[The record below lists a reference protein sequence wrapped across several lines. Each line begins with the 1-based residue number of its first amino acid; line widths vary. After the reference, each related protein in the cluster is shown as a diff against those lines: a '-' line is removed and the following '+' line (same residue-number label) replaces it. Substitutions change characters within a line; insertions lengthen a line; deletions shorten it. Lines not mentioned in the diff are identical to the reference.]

1 MTQPEATTSAVTKA
15 PKKAKKIVIVGGVAG
30 GASAAARARRLS
42 EDAEIIIF
50 ERDRFISFANCGL
63 PYHIGGEIK
72 ERAKLLVQ
80 TPESMGA
87 RFNLDVR
94 IETEV
99 TAIHADKKTVS
110 VHELGSGKVYE
121 ESYDELILSPGAVPF
136 VPPIAGVEN
145 SKVFTL
151 RNIPDMDNII
161 RYINVEAPRSAVVV
175 GGGFIGIEMAEAL
188 IHRGIETTLLELSNQ
203 VLGPLDA
210 EMATPLHTEMRR
222 NGVRLKLGQSL
233 SAISEG
239 DEQLTLELSDGKVID
254 TDMVIMAI
262 GVRPETSLIRGTD
275 IKLGERGG
283 IAVDAHMRTSVAN
296 IWAVGDA
303 IEVKDFVSQQMTT
316 VPLAGPANRQGRIVA
331 ENIFGRDTEY
341 KDTQGTSICKVFNL
355 AAASTGQNEKNLKRA
370 NIAYEKIYVHAKD
383 HAGYYP
389 GATQVSL
396 KLLFDPQTGSLLGAQ
411 SVGEKGVDKRIDVL
425 ALAIRSGLTV
435 FDLEESE
442 LCYAPPFGSAKDVI
456 NQAGFVA
463 ANVIRQDMK
472 ICQAERVLN
481 CSPNMQIVDV
491 RSPQEIGEL
500 GAIDG
505 AINIPVNQLRKR
517 LDELPR
523 DKNIVVYCAVGLRGY
538 VAYRMLVQHG
548 FNVKNLT
555 GGYTTYLMHERIG
568 R

>member
-1 MTQPEATTSAVTKA
+1 MSQPE
-15 PKKAKKIVIVGGVAG
+15 PKKVLIVGGVAG
-30 GASAAARARRLS
+30 GASVAARARRLS
-42 EDAEIIIF
+42 EDSEIIMF

-63 PYHIGGEIK
+63 PYHIGGEIT
-72 ERAKLLVQ
+72 ERSKLLVQ

-99 TAIHADKKTVS
+99 IAINLQSKTITAR
-110 VHELGSGKVYE
+110 ELSTGNEYS
-121 ESYDELILSPGAVPF
+121 ESYDELVLSPGATPF
-136 VPPIAGVEN
+136 IPPIPGVDN
-145 SKVFTL
+145 PRVFTL
-151 RNIPDMDNII
+151 RNIPDMDKII
-161 RYINVEAPRSAVVV
+161 QTIHVEAPRSAVVV

-188 IHRGIETTLLELSNQ
+188 IHKGIETTLIELSNQ
-203 VLGPLDA
+203 VMAPLDP
-210 EMATPLHTEMRR
+210 EMATPLHQEMRR
-222 NGVRLKLGQSL
+222 NGIRLKLNQSVT
-233 SAISEG
+233 AIETQDEG
-239 DEQLTLELSDGKVID
+239 LLLQLDNGKTIE

-262 GVRPETSLIRGTD
+262 GVRPEISLLEGTG
-275 IKLGERGG
+275 IELGQRGG
-283 IAVDAHMRTSVAN
+283 ILVDSHMRTSVPN

-303 IEVKDFVSQQMTT
+303 IEVKDFVTENK
-316 VPLAGPANRQGRIVA
+316 VLIPLAGPANRQGRIVA
-331 ENIFGRDTEY
+331 ENIFGRNTEY
-341 KDTQGTSICKVFNL
+341 KNTQGTAICKIFGL
-355 AAASTGQNEKNLKRA
+355 AAASTGQNEKGLKRA
-370 NIAYEKIYVHAKD
+370 GIHYEKIFVHAMD

-396 KLLFDPQTGSLLGAQ
+396 KLLFDPDTGKILGAQ
-411 SVGEKGVDKRIDVL
+411 SIGEKGVDKRIDVL

-442 LCYAPPFGSAKDVI
+442 LCYAPPYGSAKDVI

-463 ANVIRQDMK
+463 SNVVRGDMAL
-472 ICQAERVLN
+472 CQAERVHA

-491 RSPQEIGEL
+491 RNPEEIGEL
-500 GAIDG
+500 GSIEG
-505 AINIPVNQLRKR
+505 SINIPVNQLRTR

-555 GGYTTYLMHERIG
+555 GGYKTYLMVERIG